1 MDYEN
6 LKNSVKSI
14 KMPEDMKKRV
24 AEKAVQSPEKAVRFK
39 GKLTAS
45 LIAAA
50 LLVVILVSVSA
61 VSGGSAYEL
70 VYAVSP
76 SAAQHFKSVRKSCT
90 DNGIKM
96 EVVSSYIHGDTAEVY
111 ISMQDTT
118 ADRVDET
125 TDLFDSYTIRTPFGF
140 DSSGTCSLKSY
151 DSSTKTA
158 TFLVTISRMDGK
170 EINGGKATFN
180 VRKFLSKK
188 EHYSDIEISLNPD
201 YIPNNPQTHPVTLNG
216 VSGNADIDSPFEAL
230 VPKSSFISL
239 GFDGIEL
246 TAVGFV
252 GGKLHIQASA
262 GDSTENDNHGEFY
275 FKDSNG
281 SEIRYTAL
289 CHFIENGSD
298 GRNDYMEYVFDI
310 TPEMLKNYTLYGD
323 FVISG
328 ELTEG
333 NWEVTFPLE

>member
-1 MDYEN
+1 M
-6 LKNSVKSI
+6 
-14 KMPEDMKKRV
+14 
-24 AEKAVQSPEKAVRFK
+24 
-39 GKLTAS
+39 T
-45 LIAAA
+45 
-50 LLVVILVSVSA
+50 VVILVSVSA
-61 VSGGSAYEL
+61 ASSSSAYEL

-90 DNGIKM
+90 DNGVKM

-158 TFLVTISRMDGK
+158 TFLVAISRMDGR
-170 EINGGKATFN
+170 EIKGGKATFS

-188 EHYSDIEISLNPD
+188 KYYSDIEISLNPD
-201 YIPNNPQTHPVTLNG
+201 FITGNPKTHSVTLNG
-216 VSGNADIDSPFEAL
+216 VSGNADINSHFEAL
-230 VPKSSFISL
+230 VPKSSYISL

-246 TAVGFV
+246 SAVGFV

-262 GDSTENDNHGEFY
+262 GDSTKSDNHGEFY
-275 FKDSNG
+275 FKNSSG
-281 SEIRYTAL
+281 SEIRYTSL
-289 CHFIENGSD
+289 CHFIENGPD

-323 FVISG
+323 FIISG